1 MQIVPIVI
9 TVVGFVAGVLY
20 IYEFV
25 IKQQRKKLEEAKL
38 HQVIEEAMR
47 KQIENHQGL
56 TFPSIETPN
65 SKEKKD
71 LLIKAYSCLRDGQYA
86 ESVDSFVRC
95 LATETDE
102 KQRIAFLI
110 SIGNSYYSQGK
121 FDEAINTYQEAYN
134 LAQKIGDDSDR
145 ATILSNLG
153 TVYKDKGELERA
165 VENYQKGLDIY
176 TAINDSLGTANNLNN
191 LGLIFQGNGDRQKAL
206 NYYQRA
212 FELFEKA
219 GAKFQSAI
227 TEINIKK
234 LESLGQESA

>member
-1 MQIVPIVI
+1 MLAVVI
-9 TVVGFVAGVLY
+9 TVIGFLASVFY

-25 IKQQRKKLEEAKL
+25 IKYKRKKYEEARL

-47 KQIENHQGL
+47 KQIESHQAL
-56 TFPSIETPN
+56 AFPSIETPN
-65 SKEKKD
+65 SKEKIE
-71 LLIKAYSCLRDGQYA
+71 LLIKAYSCLRDSQYS
-86 ESVDSFVRC
+86 ESIDSFVRC
-95 LATETDE
+95 LASETDE

-134 LAQKIGDDSDR
+134 LAQKTGDDSDR

-153 TVYKDKGELERA
+153 TVHKDKGATEQAIEH
-165 VENYQKGLDIY
+165 YQKGLEIY

-191 LGLIFQGNGDRQKAL
+191 LGFIFQGNGDRQKAL
-206 NYYQRA
+206 SYYQQA
-212 FELFEKA
+212 YELFEKV

-234 LESLGQESA
+234 LEALKQESA